1 MGKGQKED
9 RLARPIGRDEAT
21 CFATSK
27 PIPISLLAIESSF
40 PEPNAMQS
48 RADLRISSRLLTL
61 AEPVMVDRLVPTPAT
76 SFLSLFFLSLF
87 DQFRRKFPWSG
98 TTGVQGKSGRS
109 V

>member
-27 PIPISLLAIESSF
+27 PVPIPLLAIQSSLPES
-40 PEPNAMQS
+40 NAIPS
-48 RADLRISSRLLTL
+48 RTNLTNTSELRTLTKL
-61 AEPVMVDRLVPTPAT
+61 VIVDCLVPIPAI

-87 DQFRRKFPWSG
+87 DPFRRKFPCRS